1 MNLPQGTQL
10 YGLPLSRYEGITATV
25 EFTTRSYVQLSYD
38 RPVLYRSGITVT
50 GEPLPRSV
58 VEIYFTRMPVTSLF
72 DC

>member
-25 EFTTRSYVQLSYD
+25 EFTTRSYAQLSY
-38 RPVLYRSGITVT
+38 LYRSGITVT

-58 VEIYFTRMPVTSLF
+58 VELYFTRVPVATLF